1 MRKVVVVREGTT
13 LKGWFLGLVLG
24 IVGQGVLEK
33 AFVNSVKA
41 IEARNGSMNE
51 ARAS

>member
-1 MRKVVVVREGTT
+1 
-13 LKGWFLGLVLG
+13 
-24 IVGQGVLEK
+24 LEK

-41 IEARNGSMNE
+41 IEARNGGARQ